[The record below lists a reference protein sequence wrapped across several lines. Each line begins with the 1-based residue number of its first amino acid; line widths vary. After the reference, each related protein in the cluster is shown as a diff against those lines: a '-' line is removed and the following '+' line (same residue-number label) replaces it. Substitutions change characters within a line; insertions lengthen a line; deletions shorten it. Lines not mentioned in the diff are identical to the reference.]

1 MTKWKRLR
9 RRKERKRTEEL
20 RGSKA
25 EEKPEEQTFRL
36 KQERE
41 RVEFEKQLALTESEK
56 TSGNIQYSQETE
68 KLDNTKNSKPT
79 TILAQ
84 IPRYAYLLAI
94 FALLSGV
101 FFPLITPGIPFDHV
115 IQGVATLFL
124 GLAGGIL
131 LFKATTSDN
140 RRGILIA
147 IGFALITIC
156 LVLVYHIKETFTSL
170 YF

>member
-9 RRKERKRTEEL
+9 KLREKKRFEAEVL
-20 RGSKA
+20 RPKA
-25 EEKPEEQTFRL
+25 EGEEVKQTEPEKISENIQQS
-36 KQERE
+36 QEI
-41 RVEFEKQLALTESEK
+41 EKLESTK
-56 TSGNIQYSQETE
+56 TS
-68 KLDNTKNSKPT
+68 NTT

-115 IQGVATLFL
+115 IQGVAILFL

-147 IGFALITIC
+147 IGFALIAIC
-156 LVLVYHIKETFTSL
+156 LVSIYHIQETFSSL

>member
-9 RRKERKRTEEL
+9 KLKKEKRLEAEVLIPKTEV
-20 RGSKA
+20 
-25 EEKPEEQTFRL
+25 EEVKQTEPE
-36 KQERE
+36 KI
-41 RVEFEKQLALTESEK
+41 SE
-56 TSGNIQYSQETE
+56 NIQQSQEIE
-68 KLDNTKNSKPT
+68 KLDNTKNSKLT

-94 FALLSGV
+94 FTLLAGV
-101 FFPLITPGIPFDHV
+101 FFPLITPGISFDYV
-115 IQGVATLFL
+115 IQGVAILFL

-140 RRGILIA
+140 RRRILIV
-147 IGFALITIC
+147 IGFALIAIC
-156 LVLVYHIKETFTSL
+156 LALIYYLQETFRSV

>member
-9 RRKERKRTEEL
+9 KLREKKRFEPEAL
-20 RGSKA
+20 KPKA
-25 EEKPEEQTFRL
+25 EGEEVKQTKPEEI
-36 KQERE
+36 
-41 RVEFEKQLALTESEK
+41 SE
-56 TSGNIQYSQETE
+56 NIQQSQGIE
-68 KLDNTKNSKPT
+68 KLDNTKNFKPT

-84 IPRYAYLLAI
+84 IPRYVYLLAI

-124 GLAGGIL
+124 GLVGGIL

-147 IGFALITIC
+147 IGFALITIS
-156 LVLVYHIKETFTSL
+156 LVLIYLLREMFMSH

>member
-1 MTKWKRLR
+1 MTKWKRLKKLR
-9 RRKERKRTEEL
+9 EKKRFDAEAL
-20 RGSKA
+20 RPKA
-25 EEKPEEQTFRL
+25 EGEEVKQTEPEKIS
-36 KQERE
+36 K
-41 RVEFEKQLALTESEK
+41 
-56 TSGNIQYSQETE
+56 NIQQSQEIE
-68 KLDNTKNSKPT
+68 NLENTKTSKPT

-101 FFPLITPGIPFDHV
+101 FFPLISPGIPFDHV
-115 IQGVATLFL
+115 IQGTATLFL

-140 RRGILIA
+140 RRGILIV
-147 IGFALITIC
+147 IGFALIAIC
-156 LVLVYHIKETFTSL
+156 LALIYHLQEAFRSA

>member
-9 RRKERKRTEEL
+9 KLKEKKRFEAEVL
-20 RGSKA
+20 RPKA
-25 EEKPEEQTFRL
+25 EGEEVKQTEPEKIS
-36 KQERE
+36 K
-41 RVEFEKQLALTESEK
+41 
-56 TSGNIQYSQETE
+56 NIQQSQEIE
-68 KLDNTKNSKPT
+68 NLENTKTSKPT

-101 FFPLITPGIPFDHV
+101 FFPLITPEVPFDYV
-115 IQGVATLFL
+115 IQGTAILFL
-124 GLAGGIL
+124 GLVGGIL

-140 RRGILIA
+140 RRGILIV
-147 IGFALITIC
+147 IGFALITIS
-156 LVLVYHIKETFTSL
+156 LVLIYHTQETFSSF